1 MKRAGIGALVAMIVM
16 AALFVLL
23 PGIIGYTA
31 ESRVTGWLRAIS
43 QQGGYRIELVDFHRG
58 WFRSTAKSRLIMEG
72 QYAETV
78 QQLLGAEPG
87 TRIAL
92 TFDHV
97 IHHGPLMFGD
107 GLPKVGAAHAETE
120 MHLPA
125 MLEAML
131 SPYLDGQPLVTFR
144 TTFGLAGGSTTL
156 ISNPEY
162 SGTLGPHSAVQWN
175 GASGRIETSSN
186 AFSVGVSM
194 PLFRFEADQR
204 LFLIRDM
211 SVKSNQT
218 RRGKHLWIGNTNA
231 TVKEIALASPDS
243 GESARV
249 GGLAYRVSVSP
260 NGPKRLDMNAV
271 FGLQSGEFEGG
282 SLGPSAWTLSV
293 HNLSA
298 QALDDA
304 YDLFDRFR
312 DTDEPDERRAILDTF
327 LNQSLDNLFDSPV
340 RLETGL
346 STEIEGPFA
355 VYKGATTLGLQGER
369 GDVTLTLDQKIDRL
383 RYDTVALNEAS
394 GRLRIEAL
402 DGDILGDIYADFV
415 RIIATGMPEQQQEV
429 EMEAVFAQKAPAI
442 IRPDTALHLEDVQLK
457 SPDGEASAH
466 GNLGFRGAQPLEFHQ
481 MDSVVDRLEGRLH
494 VRLSRGTL
502 VAYLAEQSAAE
513 LRQRLGRQGRNVS
526 EEMVQRL
533 ARTSAITQLGTLEE
547 QALVVADGDDYVI
560 DAALARGRVVLNGVD
575 RPDLA
580 P

>member
-1 MKRAGIGALVAMIVM
+1 
-16 AALFVLL
+16 
-23 PGIIGYTA
+23 
-31 ESRVTGWLRAIS
+31 
-43 QQGGYRIELVDFHRG
+43 
-58 WFRSTAKSRLIMEG
+58 
-72 QYAETV
+72 
-78 QQLLGAEPG
+78 
-87 TRIAL
+87 
-92 TFDHV
+92 
-97 IHHGPLMFGD
+97 
-107 GLPKVGAAHAETE
+107 
-120 MHLPA
+120 
-125 MLEAML
+125 
-131 SPYLDGQPLVTFR
+131 
-144 TTFGLAGGSTTL
+144 
-156 ISNPEY
+156 
-162 SGTLGPHSAVQWN
+162 
-175 GASGRIETSSN
+175 
-186 AFSVGVSM
+186 
-194 PLFRFEADQR
+194 
-204 LFLIRDM
+204 
-211 SVKSNQT
+211 
-218 RRGKHLWIGNTNA
+218 
-231 TVKEIALASPDS
+231 
-243 GESARV
+243 
-249 GGLAYRVSVSP
+249 
-260 NGPKRLDMNAV
+260 V

-355 VYKGATTLGLQGER
+355 VYKGATTLGLQGEQ

-415 RIIATGMPEQQQEV
+415 RIIATGMPEEQQEI
-429 EMEAVFAQKAPAI
+429 EMESVFAQKAPAI

-466 GNLGFRGAQPLEFHQ
+466 GNLGFRGAQPLEFHH

-547 QALVVADGDDYVI
+547 QALVVADGDNYVI
-560 DAALARGRVVLNGVD
+560 DATLARGRVVLNGVD